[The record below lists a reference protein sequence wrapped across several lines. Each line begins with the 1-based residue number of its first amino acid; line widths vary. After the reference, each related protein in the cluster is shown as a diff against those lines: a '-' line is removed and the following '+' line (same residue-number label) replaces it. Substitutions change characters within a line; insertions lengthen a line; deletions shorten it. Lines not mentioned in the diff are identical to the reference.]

1 MVRQKL
7 ASKDHE
13 LILREGLQQ
22 LSLMLSDHQVSQLL
36 DYLGLLEKWNGAY
49 NLTSIREPEQMLRLH
64 LLDSLCIAPL
74 VKGERIID
82 VGTGPGLPGIPLAII
97 YPERQ
102 FTLLDSKGKKT
113 RFLFQVRTQLR
124 LTNVTEIQSRV
135 EAYQPTRLFDGVTSR
150 AFASLKDMVEKCAH
164 LIGENGRFYAMK
176 GQYPV
181 KELSALPKHYNVVT
195 SHQLQV
201 PGVDCERHL
210 IEIAPS

>member
-1 MVRQKL
+1 MQQKL
-7 ASKDHE
+7 ASKDLE
-13 LILREGLQQ
+13 PILREGLQQ
-22 LSLMLSDHQVSQLL
+22 LSLMLSDRQVSQLL

-64 LLDSLCIAPL
+64 LLDSLSIAPL

-102 FTLLDSKGKKT
+102 FTLLDSNGKKT
-113 RFLFQVRTQLR
+113 RFLFQVRTQLG
-124 LTNVTEIQSRV
+124 LDNVTENQSRV

-150 AFASLKDMVEKCAH
+150 AFTSLKDMVEKCAH

-176 GQYPV
+176 GQYPA
-181 KELSALPKHYNVVT
+181 KELSALPKHYNVVA

-201 PGVDCERHL
+201 PGVDRERHL

>member
-7 ASKDHE
+7 VSKDLE

-22 LSLMLSDHQVSQLL
+22 LSLMLSDRQVSQLL

-82 VGTGPGLPGIPLAII
+82 VGTGAGLPGIPLAII

-102 FTLLDSKGKKT
+102 FTLLDSNGKKT
-113 RFLFQVRTQLR
+113 RFLFQVRTELG
-124 LTNVTEIQSRV
+124 LDNVTENQSRV

-150 AFASLKDMVEKCAH
+150 AFTSLKDMVEKCAH
-164 LIGENGRFYAMK
+164 LIGGNGRFYAMK

-181 KELSALPKHYNVVT
+181 KELSALPKHYNVVA

-210 IEIAPS
+210 IEIVPC